1 MEKAY
6 TEFQTLNDSTMTSS
20 SSTRLGL
27 SFAALTIAAGLL
39 LPAEAFARS
48 RSRSVTGPQGAA
60 RERTI
65 ERTPGHLERTT
76 TRTQRDGD
84 TSTRERS
91 RTLDRANGTMTTST
105 SATHASGA
113 QWQANAEHSRSEGQR
128 TSQIEVTGP
137 GGTTR
142 AAEVVVTRD
151 GNGPTRTVT
160 PSPSTPTP

>member
-1 MEKAY
+1 MEEAY

-113 QWQANAEHSRSEGQR
+113 QWQANAEHSWSEGQR

-142 AAEVVVTRD
+142 SAEVVVTRD